1 MQSIPWSGRYVF
13 DDDIIR
19 YVSIENRKSA
29 VDNDQITE
37 TSLNAQGDSKLE
49 STQTNKHGPSILVHT
64 SVPFGIQ
71 HKNTDE
77 TEVYKMIQKHLDM
90 VLPNLGT
97 QKKQNELLLSKS
109 FECYFYIFHNENRSI
124 LTKFFH

>member
-19 YVSIENRKSA
+19 YVSIENRKSGTGS
-29 VDNDQITE
+29 DNYSESTLDVKGE
-37 TSLNAQGDSKLE
+37 SKLE
-49 STQTNKHGPSILVHT
+49 STQTIKYGPSILVHT

-97 QKKQNELLLSKS
+97 PKKQNELLLPKL
-109 FECYFYIFHNENRSI
+109 FI
-124 LTKFFH
+124 